1 MSPVD
6 LTDAPAAAVEAGLGR
21 RLADW
26 AVLFKLRLA
35 SLVTFAAFVGALLAT
50 GPTVE
55 LWPAIEAA
63 FWITCSAAAGGVLNQ
78 VLERE
83 ADGLMERTRHRPLP
97 AGRIAV
103 RDAII
108 VALVLTG
115 AAVAGLALR
124 FNVFSALLALGT
136 LFGYVAIYTPLKR
149 YSTLNTLVGSLPGAA
164 PPLIGYVALA
174 GTVEGWAWALF
185 AIILAWQF
193 PHFMAI
199 AWIHREDYRR
209 AGMRMLPTIEDG
221 EPAAGRQALAY
232 SLVLLP
238 LAMLPSLWGIAG
250 GAYLFGAPLLGA
262 GYCLASAV
270 FAWRQTQ
277 STARALLWASLA
289 YLPLLFSLILFD
301 QALFRSVA

>member
-1 MSPVD
+1 VSPSD
-6 LTDAPAAAVEAGLGR
+6 LSPTPPATIEIGLGG

-26 AVLFKLRLA
+26 AVLCKLRLA
-35 SLVTFAAFVGALLAT
+35 SLVTFAAFVGALLAS
-50 GPTVE
+50 GPAGD
-55 LWPAIEAA
+55 LLRAAEAA

-83 ADGLMERTRHRPLP
+83 ADGLMERTRNRPLP
-97 AGRIAV
+97 TGRIAV

-108 VALVLTG
+108 VALALTG

-124 FNVFSALLALGT
+124 FNLYSALLALGT

-149 YSTLNTLVGSLPGAA
+149 FSTLNTLVGSLPGAA

-174 GTVEGWAWALF
+174 GGVDGWAWALF

-221 EPAAGRQALAY
+221 ESAAGRQALAY

-238 LAMLPSLWGIAG
+238 VAMLPSLWGIAG
-250 GAYLFGAPLLGA
+250 NLYTCGAPVLGL
-262 GYCLASAV
+262 GYCLASLA
-270 FAWRQTQ
+270 FAMRQT
-277 STARALLWASLA
+277 SGTARALLWASLT

-301 QALFRSVA
+301 QALLRPVA